1 MTGKRSL
8 RERIIH
14 AGLWTLGGHASS
26 QVLRLISNL
35 LTTRLLMPEAFGIMA
50 LANTFVLGLALFSD
64 VGLGQSV
71 VRSQR
76 SNETVFVNTVWTLQV
91 LRGCLIWMLC
101 LALAATVY
109 ALATHGIF
117 APDSVYAHP
126 MLPLVLAAV
135 SVSAVVGGFESTN
148 MAMASRTLNVKKITQ
163 IELLSQGGALLIM
176 VAWAYLAQS
185 IWALVGGAIA
195 AAAIRTALSHTIV
208 PGPSNTL
215 HWDKAAA
222 QEVFGFGKWIFL
234 GSLLGFVVSNGDRI
248 ILGGLTSAASL
259 GVFSLAAFLMGA
271 IQQVFTKLAGS
282 VAFPTFCEV
291 IRNDHSKLK
300 DTYYKLRLPVDL
312 ASLFAAGFLFSA
324 GHIIA
329 SILYDKRYSEV
340 GGLLEIMSIGL
351 LEIRYGVAGQCLL
364 ALGQSKIISFLV
376 GIRLPVV
383 LLATPLAYANFGLQ
397 GAAWI
402 AGGNVLV
409 TIPFLLYFTHKHKI
423 LSIRNEIKT
432 LPMLLLGYAA
442 GLFTS
447 NAYAYFQKFH

>member
-1 MTGKRSL
+1 MTGNRSL

-71 VRSQR
+71 VRSRR
-76 SNETVFVNTVWTLQV
+76 SEEIAFVNTVWTLQV
-91 LRGCLIWMLC
+91 LRGCLIWVFC
-101 LALAATVY
+101 LALAGTVY
-109 ALATHGIF
+109 ALATHGVF
-117 APDSVYAHP
+117 ATDSVYAHP
-126 MLPLVLAAV
+126 MLPLVLAVV

-163 IELLSQGGALLIM
+163 IELLSQGGALVIM
-176 VAWAYLAQS
+176 VVWAYLAQS
-185 IWALVGGAIA
+185 IWALVVGAIA
-195 AAAIRTALSHTIV
+195 AAAIRTTLSHTIV
-208 PGPSNTL
+208 PGPSNGF

-222 QEVFGFGKWIFL
+222 HEIFGFGKWIFL
-234 GSLLGFVVSNGDRI
+234 GSMLGFVVSNGDRI

-291 IRNDHSKLK
+291 IRNDRSKLK
-300 DTYYKLRLPVDL
+300 DTYYKLRFPVDL
-312 ASLFAAGFLFSA
+312 ASLFAAGFLFST

-329 SILYDKRYSEV
+329 NILYDKRYSEV

-364 ALGQSKIISFLV
+364 ALGHSKIITILTS
-376 GIRLPVV
+376 IRLPIILFV
-383 LLATPLAYANFGLQ
+383 TPLAYQAYGLE
-397 GAAWI
+397 GAAWVT
-402 AGGNVLV
+402 GGNVLI
-409 TIPFLLYFTHKHKI
+409 TIPLILFFSYKHQI
-423 LSIRNEIKT
+423 LSLKKELTT
-432 LPMLLLGYAA
+432 LPVLFVGFGLGSLCA
-442 GLFTS
+442 S
-447 NAYAYFQKFH
+447 AYAYIQ

>member
-71 VRSQR
+71 VRSRR
-76 SNETVFVNTVWTLQV
+76 SEETAFVNTVWTLQV
-91 LRGCLIWMLC
+91 LRGCLIWMFC
-101 LALAATVY
+101 LGLAATVY
-109 ALATHGIF
+109 SLATHGIF

-148 MAMASRTLNVKKITQ
+148 IAMASRTLNVKKITQ
-163 IELLSQGGALLIM
+163 IELLSQSGALVIM

-185 IWALVGGAIA
+185 IWALVVGAIA

-208 PGPSNTL
+208 PGPSNRF

-234 GSLLGFVVSNGDRI
+234 GSVMGFVVSNGDRI

-291 IRNDHSKLK
+291 IRNDRSKLK

-329 SILYDKRYSEV
+329 NILYDRRYSEV

-364 ALGQSKIISFLV
+364 ALGQSKVISFLIA
-376 GIRLPVV
+376 IRLPIV
-383 LLATPLAYANFGLQ
+383 LLVTPLAYANFGLH

-402 AGGNVLV
+402 AGGNVLL
-409 TIPFLLYFTHKHKI
+409 TIPFLLYFTHKHEI
-423 LSIRNEIKT
+423 LSIKKEMKT
-432 LPMLLLGYAA
+432 LPMLLFGYATGVFA
-442 GLFTS
+442 S
-447 NAYAYFQKFH
+447 NVYSYFS